1 MKVIVG
7 STNNAKVSAVAEL
20 LRDYTLF
27 RGAQVTGISV
37 SSDVGHQPMTLK
49 ETIEG
54 ARNRAKA
61 AFSECDYSVG
71 IESGLFEA
79 PYTKSGYL
87 DVCAAVFYDGK
98 AFHLGLSSA
107 FEYPK
112 AMIQLVLDEGMEIN
126 DAQHKLGFSE
136 NPKVGSA
143 EGVVGI
149 LTKGRVDRKTYTKQA
164 LTMALVHLENK
175 ELYE

>member
-1 MKVIVG
+1 M
-7 STNNAKVSAVAEL
+7 NNAKVAAVAEL
-20 LRDYTLF
+20 LQNYPLF
-27 RGAQVTGISV
+27 HNAQIIGVEV
-37 SSDVGHQPMTLK
+37 SSDVSPQPKTLK

-61 AFSECDYSVG
+61 AFTDCHYSID

-87 DVCAAVFYDGK
+87 DVCAAIIHDGQE
-98 AFHLGLSSA
+98 FHLGLSSA

-112 AMIQLVLDEGMEIN
+112 AMIQLVLDEGLEIN

-149 LTKGRVDRKTYTKQA
+149 LTKGRVDRKAYTKQA
-164 LTMALVHLENK
+164 LTMALIHIENK